1 MKLHPQHGHAALL
14 ATLLALAGCGG
25 GGGGG
30 SGDPAPS
37 YPASG
42 AFGWILKAAGP
53 TDALKYGLSLVHPS
67 QPATEYVIEI
77 ASAVVSDAR
86 LVSSGT
92 VDAANLRATS
102 IQPHALVYIVGG
114 DVRSVPMQADG
125 SAPLSRV
132 QRSGSTSAC
141 KFILDAND
149 YATPQ
154 NSRFIVS
161 TAGADGQCDASAGGG
176 DDGRAEVQLSATG
189 GPSYTPLAADKPL
202 GLVRDPAT
210 LAPRGWIYP
219 RSVVLWTTSPA
230 TTFATRADTDP
241 AHTSVLASTHQSALV
256 EDGTK
261 LSVLSF
267 SGGTAVIESQLD
279 PALASGS
286 GWQSIG
292 FDANNFYVYDNSD
305 DSFSSTWKVLK
316 ISRSNPTA
324 SVLAT
329 GTGLVSLASMGRDV
343 LYLTVATAT
352 DNRLVRINKAG
363 GTPVETVSPIT
374 TFTQVQTS
382 ARGVHQRWRVTDVG
396 SASPTYTID
405 IIDESDTTLHTI
417 AGGFPMALPQA
428 GSENFNASESRT
440 RFVFAGDYGA
450 RTYGDASL
458 LSYDTA
464 SSAPPRLLGRLP
476 GTALYGNDFVFA
488 SVIAGPTPLG
498 LGFAARSSNGS
509 ILEAGAR
516 VFSYD
521 LDSANSLTYTTTT
534 R

>member
-1 MKLHPQHGHAALL
+1 MTLHPRHGHAALL

-30 SGDPAPS
+30 SVDPAPS

-42 AFGWILKAAGP
+42 PFGWILKAAGP
-53 TDALKYGLSLVHPS
+53 TTALKYGLSLVHPS
-67 QPATEYVIEI
+67 QPGTEYVIEY

-86 LVSSGT
+86 LVSGGT
-92 VDAANLRATS
+92 VDASNLRATS

-161 TAGADGQCDASAGGG
+161 TAGADGQCDASGGG

-189 GPSYTPLAADKPL
+189 GLSYTPLAADKPL
-202 GLVRDPAT
+202 GVVRDPAT

-219 RSVVLWTTSPA
+219 RSVVLWTTSSPA
-230 TTFATRADTDP
+230 TTFSTRADTDL
-241 AHTSVLASTHQSALV
+241 AVTSVLASTHQSALV

-292 FDANNFYVYDNSD
+292 FDANNFYVYDNAG

-324 SVLAT
+324 SLLAT

-382 ARGVHQRWRVTDVG
+382 ASGVHQRWRVTDVG

-405 IIDESDTTLHTI
+405 IIDESDTTLHTV
-417 AGGFPMALPQA
+417 AGGFPMTLPQA
-428 GSENFNASESRT
+428 SSQNFNTSESRT
-440 RFVFAGDYGA
+440 RFVFAGNYGA

-458 LSYDTA
+458 LSYDAAT
-464 SSAPPRLLGRLP
+464 SAPPRLLGTLP
-476 GTALYGNDFVFA
+476 GTAIYGNDFVFA

>member
-1 MKLHPQHGHAALL
+1 MKLHSQRGHAALL
-14 ATLLALAGCGG
+14 ATMLALGGCGG
-25 GGGGG
+25 GSNGG

-42 AFGWILKAAGP
+42 PFGWILKAAGP
-53 TDALKYGLSLVHPS
+53 TNALKYGLSLVHPS
-67 QPATEYVIEI
+67 QPGTEYVIEP

-86 LVSSGT
+86 LVFSGA
-92 VDAANLRATS
+92 VDTASLRATS
-102 IQPHALVYIVGG
+102 VQPYALVYIVGG
-114 DVRSVPMQADG
+114 DVRSLPMQADG
-125 SAPLSRV
+125 SPPLSRV
-132 QRSGSTSAC
+132 QRSVSTSAC

-154 NSRFIVS
+154 NSRFVVS
-161 TAGADGQCDASAGGG
+161 TADADGQCDTSAGGH
-176 DDGRAEVQLSATG
+176 AEVQLSATG
-189 GPSYTPLAADKPL
+189 GLSYTPLPADKPL
-202 GLVRDPAT
+202 GVVRDPAT
-210 LAPRGWIYP
+210 LAPRGWIYA
-219 RSVVLWTTSPA
+219 RSVVLWSTSPA

-241 AHTSVLASTHQSALV
+241 AVTSVLASTHQSALV

-267 SGGTAVIESQLD
+267 SGGTAVIESQLN
-279 PALASGS
+279 PALATGS

-316 ISRSNPTA
+316 ISRSNPAA

-343 LYLTVATAT
+343 LYLTVATAD
-352 DNRLVRINKAG
+352 DNRLVRIDKAG

-382 ARGVHQRWRVTDVG
+382 ASGVHQRWRVTDVG

-417 AGGFPMALPQA
+417 EGGFPMYLPQA

-464 SSAPPRLLGRLP
+464 TSAPPRLLGTLP
-476 GTALYGNDFVFA
+476 GTAIYGSDFVFA

-509 ILEAGAR
+509 ILEAGAK

-521 LDSANSLTYTTTT
+521 LDSANSLAYTTTA